1 MSVDRTEIYAE
12 RLSKLIQAETVS
24 VQSNSP
30 ESRKEKAKFTAFQGL
45 LRDMFPNIFRACE
58 PSYFEGS
65 LLLYWKGETDADP
78 VMLMH
83 HHDVVEA
90 PGEWKYPPFSGT
102 VADGKIWGRGTLDT
116 KNGLFAM
123 LSAADELAAEGFVPK
138 RDVYFF
144 SGCDEETT
152 GLGADTVSRVLK
164 NRGIRF
170 HMVLDEGGMMVH
182 DPIGGADGTFALVGL
197 GEKDCVELKFIARSG
212 GGHAATPGRD
222 TPLVRLGKFMAAVE
236 SSDIFTADI
245 APALCEMFSRLGSTM
260 KQPLKGIL
268 SHPRLFKDTIVRSIP
283 AVSDTAGAMLKTT
296 IAFTMAEGSGGINVL
311 PQEAWVIGDMRCSHH
326 QGSKESIEAIKKL
339 ADKFDIDV
347 VVLSRGFASPISD
360 HKSPAFEL
368 IEKGV
373 NRIFPGVITT
383 PYLMTGAS
391 DCRFMSRISDNCFR
405 FAPFLITLNQL
416 ECIHGI
422 NENLDVSC
430 LVPAVE
436 FYKFIITEA

>member
-1 MSVDRTEIYAE
+1 MSDERNLAYAQT
-12 RLSKLIQAETVS
+12 LAKLIEVETVS
-24 VQSNSP
+24 SVTD
-30 ESRKEKAKFTAFQGL
+30 KKMKANFTAFQSL
-45 LRDMFPNIFRACE
+45 LRDTFPNIFRACE
-58 PSYFEGS
+58 TSYFEGS
-65 LLLYWKGETDADP
+65 ILMHWKSGNDADP
-78 VMLMH
+78 IMLMH

-90 PGEWKYPPFSGT
+90 PGNWKYPPFSGT
-102 VADGKIWGRGTLDT
+102 VAEGKLWGRGALDT

-123 LSAADELAAEGFVPK
+123 LRAADELAAEEFVPQ
-138 RDVYFF
+138 RDIYFF

-182 DPIGGADGTFALVGL
+182 DPLGGADGTFALVGL

-212 GGHAATPGRD
+212 GGHASIPGRN

-236 SSDIFTADI
+236 SSDIFKADI
-245 APALCEMFSRLGSTM
+245 APALCEMFSRFATTM
-260 KQPLKGIL
+260 KQPLKGVL
-268 SHPRLFKDTIVRSIP
+268 GHPRLFKDSIIRTVP
-283 AVSDTAGAMLKTT
+283 GISDTADAMLKTT
-296 IAFTMAEGSGGINVL
+296 IAFTMAEGSGGVNVL

-347 VVLSRGFASPISD
+347 VVLNHGFASPISD

-368 IEKGV
+368 VERAVDK
-373 NRIFPGVITT
+373 IFPGVITT
-383 PYLMTGAS
+383 PYIMTGAS
-391 DCRFMSRISDNCFR
+391 DCRYMSRISDNCLR

-422 NENLDVSC
+422 NENVNIEC
-430 LVPAVE
+430 LAPAVD